1 MPFSGPRAR
10 DRLARVLVIVVDRL
24 ASVLVIVVGIAAVV
38 AGSGGG
44 SSGDG
49 EKRASG
55 KSEPASTQA
64 PTSAQCKRAKKPLLA
79 AINGGMQGGARF
91 KKAYFVKSDDF
102 KKAYFVSGVLSGTGQ
117 GIDNVAT
124 FVTNSPSG
132 GGLINA
138 VGSEAH
144 QFIAQLSGAGEK
156 TNARFSQTD
165 DGYSASQDCA
175 RG

>member
-10 DRLARVLVIVVDRL
+10 DRLA
-24 ASVLVIVVGIAAVV
+24 SVLAIVVGTAA
-38 AGSGGG
+38 GLGWW
-44 SSGDG
+44 SSDDG

-138 VGSEAH
+138 VGSFAH
-144 QFIAQLSGAGEK
+144 QFSDYGAGEK

>member
-1 MPFSGPRAR
+1 VALV
-10 DRLARVLVIVVDRL
+10 LAL
-24 ASVLVIVVGIAAVV
+24 VVGIAA
-38 AGSGGG
+38 GCG
-44 SSGDG
+44 SSDDG

-64 PTSAQCKRAKKPLLA
+64 PTSAQCKRAKMALVA

-102 KKAYFVSGVLSGTGQ
+102 NKAYFVSGVLSGPGL
-117 GIDNVAT
+117 GSDNVAT

-138 VGSEAH
+138 VGGFAH
-144 QFIAQLSGAGEK
+144 QFSDYGDGEK
-156 TNARFSQTD
+156 TDAHFSQSD

-175 RG
+175 KG